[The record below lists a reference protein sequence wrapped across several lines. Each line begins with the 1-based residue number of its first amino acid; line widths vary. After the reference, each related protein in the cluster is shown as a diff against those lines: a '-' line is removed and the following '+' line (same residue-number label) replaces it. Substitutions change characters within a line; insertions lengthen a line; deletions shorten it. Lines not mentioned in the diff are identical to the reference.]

1 MTRPIIGFCG
11 LIGAGKT
18 LAATYLMSAHGFARV
33 RFAGPLKDMCRAL
46 GLSDREVDG
55 DLKEQPCQLLGG
67 KTPRWAM
74 QSLGTEWGRNLIAD
88 DLWINAWRA
97 ACDRVPKS
105 AKGIVADDVRF
116 ENEADAIR
124 AYSSTAKVVRIVRG
138 SRDAGDHA
146 SEKQK
151 LIIDRRIINNGSI
164 EDLQREIDALL
175 N

>member
-1 MTRPIIGFCG
+1 MTRRILGFCG

-18 LAATYLMSAHGFARV
+18 VAAQHLVTAHGFARV

-46 GLSDREVDG
+46 GLSEREVDG
-55 DLKEQPCQLLGG
+55 DLKEQPSALLGG

-74 QSLGTEWGRNLIAD
+74 QSLGTEWGRNLIAE
-88 DLWINAWRA
+88 DLWIRAWRA

-124 AYSSTAKVVRIVRG
+124 ALAGRVIRIHRG
-138 SRDAGDHA
+138 AREAGEHA
-146 SEKQK
+146 SENQK
-151 LIIDRRIINNGSI
+151 LIIGKRILNNGSI
-164 EDLQREIDALL
+164 ADLHRAIDELVAG
-175 N
+175 